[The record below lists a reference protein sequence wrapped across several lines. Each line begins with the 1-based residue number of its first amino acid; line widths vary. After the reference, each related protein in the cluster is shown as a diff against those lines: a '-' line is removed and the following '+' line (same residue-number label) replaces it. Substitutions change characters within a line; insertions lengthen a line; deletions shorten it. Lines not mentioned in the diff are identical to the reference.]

1 LKFIGTILKT
11 TGNMKNSERIENI
24 KKKVLKGVSTK
35 KIDIQLDIW
44 LDYLEKEL
52 SFPFEASIQDSENFE
67 LKWKDIVN
75 VKQIEDFEDMY
86 GILLEIRKGRKKF
99 IFPLCDLEV
108 VEKQSRN
115 RFIIDAFLEWWTE
128 KYL

>member
-1 LKFIGTILKT
+1 
-11 TGNMKNSERIENI
+11 MKKSERIENI

-52 SFPFEASIQDSENFE
+52 SFPFKASIQDSENFE

-86 GILLEIRKGRKKF
+86 GILLEIRKGRKKY
-99 IFPLCDLEV
+99 IFPLCELEV

>member
-1 LKFIGTILKT
+1 
-11 TGNMKNSERIENI
+11 MKNSERIENI
-24 KKKVLKGVSTK
+24 KRKVLTGVLSK
-35 KIDIQLDIW
+35 SIDFQLDIW

-52 SFPFEASIQDSENFE
+52 IFPFKASIQDSENLE
-67 LKWKDIVN
+67 LQWKDIVN
-75 VKQIEDFEDMY
+75 VKQIEDFADMY
-86 GILLEIRKGRKKF
+86 GVLLEIRKGRKKF

>member
-1 LKFIGTILKT
+1 
-11 TGNMKNSERIENI
+11 MKKSERIENI

-52 SFPFEASIQDSENFE
+52 SFPFKASIQDSENFE

-75 VKQIEDFEDMY
+75 VKQIKHFDDMY
-86 GILLEIRKGRKKF
+86 GILLEVRKGRK
-99 IFPLCDLEV
+99 
-108 VEKQSRN
+108 
-115 RFIIDAFLEWWTE
+115 
-128 KYL
+128 

>member
-1 LKFIGTILKT
+1 M

-24 KKKVLKGVSTK
+24 KEKVLNGLSHRKV
-35 KIDIQLDIW
+35 DIQADIW

-52 SFPFEASIQDSENFE
+52 IFPFKASIQDSENFE
-67 LKWKDIVN
+67 LKWNDIVN
-75 VKQIEDFEDMY
+75 VKQIEDFVDMY
-86 GILLEIRKGRKKF
+86 GVLLEIRKGRKKF

-108 VEKQSRN
+108 IERQSSN

-128 KYL
+128 IYL

>member
-1 LKFIGTILKT
+1 
-11 TGNMKNSERIENI
+11 MKNSERIENI
-24 KKKVLKGVSTK
+24 KKKVLNGVSSK
-35 KIDIQLDIW
+35 RIDNHLKIW

-52 SFPFEASIQDSENFE
+52 TFPFEASIQDSENFE

-86 GILLEIRKGRKKF
+86 GVLVEIRKGRKKF

>member
-1 LKFIGTILKT
+1 MKTI
-11 TGNMKNSERIENI
+11 GNMKNSERIENI
-24 KKKVLKGVSTK
+24 KKKVLKDVSTK
-35 KIDIQLDIW
+35 NIDIQLGAW
-44 LDYLEKEL
+44 LNYLEEEL
-52 SFPFEASIQDSENFE
+52 SFPFKASIQASESFV

-75 VKQIEDFEDMY
+75 VKHIENFEDMY
-86 GILLEIRKGRKKF
+86 GILLEVRKGRKKF

-128 KYL
+128 EYL

>member
-1 LKFIGTILKT
+1 
-11 TGNMKNSERIENI
+11 MKNSERIENI
-24 KKKVLKGVSTK
+24 KRKVLTGVLSK
-35 KIDIQLDIW
+35 SIDFQLDIW
-44 LDYLEKEL
+44 LNYLEKEL
-52 SFPFEASIQDSENFE
+52 IFPFKASIQDSENLE
-67 LKWKDIVN
+67 LQWKDIVN
-75 VKQIEDFEDMY
+75 VKQIEDFADMY
-86 GILLEIRKGRKKF
+86 GVLLEIRKGRKKF

>member
-1 LKFIGTILKT
+1 
-11 TGNMKNSERIENI
+11 MKKSERIENI
-24 KKKVLKGVSTK
+24 KKKALNDVLTK
-35 KIDIQLDIW
+35 KTDIQLDAW
-44 LDYLEKEL
+44 LEYLEKEL
-52 SFPFEASIQDSENFE
+52 SFPFKASIQDSENLE

-75 VKQIEDFEDMY
+75 VKQIEDFADMY

-108 VEKQSRN
+108 VERQSRN

-128 KYL
+128 EYL

>member
-1 LKFIGTILKT
+1 
-11 TGNMKNSERIENI
+11 MKNSERIENI
-24 KKKVLKGVSTK
+24 KRKVLTGVLSK
-35 KIDIQLDIW
+35 SIDFQLDIW

-52 SFPFEASIQDSENFE
+52 IFPFKASIQDSENLE
-67 LKWKDIVN
+67 LQWKDIVN
-75 VKQIEDFEDMY
+75 VKQIEDFVDMY
-86 GILLEIRKGRKKF
+86 GVLLEIRKGRKKF